1 MVDSQSERSFGL
13 GRGLDALIPGAV
25 TAAAIQQIA
34 VDRIV
39 PNPHQPRMLFKPGDL
54 DALANSIRTHGV
66 IQPLVLRASAAS
78 DYELVAGERR
88 LRAARMAG
96 LSHVPAVVRSSSEI
110 DMLQLA
116 LIENLQR
123 ADLNPLEE
131 AGAFEEL
138 ATTFGLTHDQ
148 IAAQVGR
155 SRAAVSNALR
165 LLDLQE
171 HTRQALL
178 DGRISEGHGRALASL
193 TQPEVQEAAL
203 ELVLERRMSV
213 RQTEELV
220 RRRGRA
226 GRPAGEPANEDI
238 GELEA
243 RLRRHLATR
252 VSIVRS
258 RRGGRI
264 VIDFGTTEELE
275 RLTGLI
281 ESSTGPD
288 ATPGR
293 WPA

>member
-1 MVDSQSERSFGL
+1 MVDSQTERSFGL

-34 VDRIV
+34 VDRII
-39 PNPHQPRMLFKPGDL
+39 PNPHQPRRMFAAEDL
-54 DALANSIRTHGV
+54 EGLADSIRTHGV
-66 IQPLVLRASAAS
+66 IQPVILRASAAG

-88 LRAARMAG
+88 LRAARLAG
-96 LSHVPAVVRSSSEI
+96 LSQIPAVVRTSSEV

-131 AGAFEEL
+131 AVAFEEL
-138 ATTFGLTHDQ
+138 ATSFGLTHDQ

-171 HTRQALL
+171 STRRALL

-193 TQPEVQEAAL
+193 TLPEVQEAAL

-226 GRPAGEPANEDI
+226 GKSAGEPVDDDI
-238 GELEA
+238 TELEA
-243 RLRRHLATR
+243 RLRHHLATR
-252 VSIVRS
+252 VSIIRT

-281 ESSTGPD
+281 ESPAGTD
-288 ATPGR
+288 ALPGG

>member
-1 MVDSQSERSFGL
+1 MVDSRTERSFGL

-39 PNPHQPRMLFKPGDL
+39 PNPHQPRMLFPAGDL
-54 DALANSIRTHGV
+54 EALANSIRAHGV
-66 IQPLVLRASAAS
+66 IQPVVLRASAAG

-131 AGAFEEL
+131 AVAFEEL

-148 IAAQVGR
+148 IAGQVGR

-171 HTRQALL
+171 NTRRALL

-193 TQPEVQEAAL
+193 TQPAAQEAAL

-220 RRRGRA
+220 RRHGRA
-226 GRPAGEPANEDI
+226 GRPAGEPANDDI
-238 GELEA
+238 AELEA
-243 RLRRHLATR
+243 RLRQHLATR

-281 ESSTGPD
+281 EASTRPD
-288 ATPGR
+288 ATLGG